1 MKAKDI
7 FFSILLLVPV
17 GIFAQPEIIL
27 NSYPDFMRHKSPEL
41 LAEIAGEWVP
51 ISATSFDSSGYNT
64 RVFFCIG
71 KTNAIKINGVV
82 NIYPDGI
89 YCFKMFP
96 KETPHYERIEYFL
109 KHKYNLF

>member
-7 FFSILLLVPV
+7 FFSIILLIPV

-51 ISATSFDSSGYNT
+51 ISATSTDSTAYDSKIFVY
-64 RVFFCIG
+64 VG
-71 KTNAIKINGVV
+71 KANIIKIGGVE
-82 NIYPDGI
+82 NIFPHQKH
-89 YCFKMFP
+89 CFQ
-96 KETPHYERIEYFL
+96 RIADDRRNIL
-109 KHKYNLF
+109 SRKYNLFK